1 MITINGVILNVK
13 SFTPTYESGIEW
25 KRVGTKL
32 HAIDYGVNSDHY
44 SSTIVLDGSYVDIID
59 AYDYLIATV
68 GSSIDITDTTN
79 IFGMWV
85 TATKARVAT
94 ISKPV
99 LQFNNVCT
107 LEVKLYAVNRSYS
120 VASVPFN
127 INSLLS
133 QSITRSIDT
142 NTAINM
148 LEFGTDGIDVGDDVN
163 TTDIIL
169 MGQKS
174 IIGGMT
180 RYLTEYVRSSDI
192 TIAPTNMWLFNDN
205 VYSNICKVTSISD
218 VKAYDRAGNWWQIQ
232 ISLSRVS

>member
-1 MITINGVILNVK
+1 MITINGISFNIK

-32 HAIDYGVNSDHY
+32 HAIDYGVNIDHY
-44 SSTIVLDGSYVDIID
+44 SSTIVLDGTYSDIIN
-59 AYDYLIATV
+59 AYDYLITTV

-94 ISKPV
+94 ISQP
-99 LQFNNVCT
+99 LQQFNNVAT
-107 LEVKLYAVNRSYS
+107 LEVKLYAVNKSYAVS
-120 VASVPFN
+120 SVPFN
-127 INSLLS
+127 INSILS

-148 LEFGTDGIDVGDDVN
+148 LEFGTDGIDVGDDVS
-163 TTDIIL
+163 TTEIVL
-169 MGQKS
+169 MGKKS
-174 IIGGMT
+174 TIGGMT

-192 TIAPTNMWLFNDN
+192 TIAPSNMWLFNDN

-218 VKAYDRAGNWWQIQ
+218 VKAYDMAGNWWQVK
-232 ISLSRVS
+232 ISLSRIS